1 MSAEGNFSG
10 FQTRW
15 AHKTAGSYPSHKVKD
30 AARLAAYFIAIVL
43 IGALLA
49 PILFWSAQSL
59 AAYGVFPFLAKYDF
73 DTFFHRA
80 VLVAAVL
87 LLWPL
92 LGISH
97 VRGLSDLG
105 LIPNPRWI
113 RNLWAGALLSIIPL
127 LVCGYLFIK
136 LHIYSFRHVLVWP
149 RFGKVL
155 LAAISVPLI
164 EETFFRGIVLGLLL
178 RTGRKFLPLIT
189 VSALFAVVH
198 FLKGSD
204 RAPTIVT
211 WASGFQSIAQAFS
224 GFGDLIMVASAFATL
239 FLIGC
244 ILADARVITNS
255 LWLPIGLHA
264 GWIFASGTFSW
275 LARRQVVAFP
285 WVGKDLLVGIV
296 PLCLAAVTWILMRL
310 WWKHDR
316 ASHV

>member
-1 MSAEGNFSG
+1 
-10 FQTRW
+10 
-15 AHKTAGSYPSHKVKD
+15 VKD

-49 PILFWSAQSL
+49 PLLFWSAQWF
-59 AAYGVFPFLAKYDF
+59 AAHGVFPSLAKYDF
-73 DTFFHRA
+73 ETFFHRA

-92 LGISH
+92 LGVSH

-105 LIPNPRWI
+105 LMPNPRWV
-113 RNLWAGALLSIIPL
+113 RDVCAGALLSIIPL

-178 RTGRKFLPLIT
+178 RTGRKFPSIIA
-189 VSALFAVVH
+189 VSVLFGVVH
-198 FLKGSD
+198 FLKGPD

-211 WASGFQSIAQAFS
+211 WTSGFHAIAQA
-224 GFGDLIMVASAFATL
+224 I
-239 FLIGC
+239 
-244 ILADARVITNS
+244 
-255 LWLPIGLHA
+255 
-264 GWIFASGTFSW
+264 
-275 LARRQVVAFP
+275 
-285 WVGKDLLVGIV
+285 
-296 PLCLAAVTWILMRL
+296 AVF
-310 WWKHDR
+310 
-316 ASHV
+316 